1 MGAVTVKAA
10 VATPLNST
18 PVVLVKLN
26 PSMVTGVLVAPRA
39 GEKPVTRGAPDKA
52 PPLTPVGIESVLV
65 TRIGPVV
72 ASAGTVATMRVSA
85 VTLKS
90 ASAVSNLTSLAVEK
104 PDPLITTCVPGLPNA
119 GEKPPTT

>member
-39 GEKPVTRGAPDKA
+39 GTKPATRGATRKLLL
-52 PPLTPVGIESVLV
+52 LTPVGTGSALV
-65 TRIGPVV
+65 TRMGPVV
-72 ASAGTVATMRVSA
+72 ASNGTVATTRVSDA
-85 VTLKS
+85 TLKS

-104 PDPLITTCVPGLPNA
+104 PDQIGRASCRERV
-119 GEKPPTT
+119 